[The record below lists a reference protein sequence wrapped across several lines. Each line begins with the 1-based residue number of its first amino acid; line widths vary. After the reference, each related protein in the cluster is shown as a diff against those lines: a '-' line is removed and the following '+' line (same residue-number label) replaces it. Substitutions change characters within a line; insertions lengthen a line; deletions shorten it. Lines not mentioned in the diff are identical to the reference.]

1 QPLAKRCRVSLRI
14 ASIVPAPVQICT
26 GTDMKLLRPSS
37 PENHYATLSRL
48 YQDCQ
53 VVQGNLE
60 ITYLGPDADMSF
72 LKVSNSVGMG
82 GALTLSSA
90 S

>member
-1 QPLAKRCRVSLRI
+1 
-14 ASIVPAPVQICT
+14 
-26 GTDMKLLRPSS
+26 MKLLHPSS

-60 ITYLGPDADMSF
+60 ITYLGADADMSF
-72 LKVSNSVGMG
+72 LKVSDSPQKLCAFFSWFLQWMTDSRG
-82 GALTLSSA
+82 
-90 S
+90 